1 MTSQDGAAPLP
12 APPKRPAPGEQP
24 SSEVLV
30 TYKRRRTATRGAS
43 SDPGAPCATT
53 VPCSGTSGQDG
64 HQILPRHWIT
74 WRNTLEG
81 FLQSP
86 GVNKG
91 GGIQSCI
98 QDALRYNC
106 CRSVQKG
113 NLNKGQ
119 GASEEHPAGVAGAK
133 EISSCIALKDAIA
146 ASLDANTAMCNNAL
160 LDIFVS
166 EKFAMLCDLLVGTF
180 HVSKVHEV
188 IDLGKIDAN
197 MRNGNYARNP
207 ALFNDHIQ
215 QIWEKFEQVG
225 REMTSLASNLPI
237 ISRASYQ
244 KQASGVSE
252 VEVAAEHRIEETS
265 LGGFVEKIPK
275 DSNTTTQFSPCDSG
289 HSTIPKR
296 SGTCGL
302 GRTCT
307 CKQCGTSAEEEK
319 SLICDGCDTTY
330 HFECVKRL
338 HPAMKQI
345 PDNWHCP
352 ACSSNKGKGKG
363 KAAGTKKNVLDS
375 LHGDCP
381 LCDKLEVVKKI
392 EPPEVASGIEVA
404 DEREGSSVP
413 SVEEENEPDLYTTAL
428 SKLCKHCGTCEDDD
442 KQFLVCGHPY
452 CPYKF
457 YHIRCLRTSQIALE
471 KQKNLECWY
480 CPSCICRGC
489 FKNKDDEEITL
500 CDGCDEAYHVYC
512 MTPKRTCVPKGHW
525 YCPLCSV
532 RRAREGMQRYEK
544 SILKKQQHISA
555 KRASQSDDA

>member
-1 MTSQDGAAPLP
+1 MTSQDGAAPPP

-91 GGIQSCI
+91 GGIQCCI

-119 GASEEHPAGVAGAK
+119 GASEEHPAGVA
-133 EISSCIALKDAIA
+133 
-146 ASLDANTAMCNNAL
+146 
-160 LDIFVS
+160 

-363 KAAGTKKNVLDS
+363 KGKSAGAKKNVHDS

-392 EPPEVASGIEVA
+392 EPPEVASGIEAA

-480 CPSCICRGC
+480 CPSCLCRGC

>member
-1 MTSQDGAAPLP
+1 MTSQDAAAPPL
-12 APPKRPAPGEQP
+12 ASPKRPAPGEQP
-24 SSEVLV
+24 SPEVLV
-30 TYKRRRTATRGAS
+30 TYKRRRTAACGAT
-43 SDPGAPCATT
+43 SDPGAPCATI
-53 VPCSGTSGQDG
+53 VPCSGSSGQDG
-64 HQILPRHWIT
+64 HHMLPRHWIT
-74 WRNTLEG
+74 WRDTLEG

-106 CRSVQKG
+106 CQSVQKG
-113 NLNKGQ
+113 DLNKGQ

-133 EISSCIALKDAIA
+133 EISSSIALKDATA

-166 EKFAMLCDLLVGTF
+166 EKFALLCDLLVGTF

-188 IDLGKIDAN
+188 IDLGKIDTN

-252 VEVAAEHRIEETS
+252 VEVAAEHRIIEETS
-265 LGGFVEKIPK
+265 LGGFVQKIPK

-330 HFECVKRL
+330 HFDCVKRL
-338 HPAMKQI
+338 HPAMTQI

-352 ACSSNKGKGKG
+352 ACSNNKGKG
-363 KAAGTKKNVLDS
+363 KAAGTKKNVHDS

-381 LCDKLEVVKKI
+381 LCDKLEVVKKV
-392 EPPEVASGIEVA
+392 EPPEVASGIEVV

-428 SKLCKHCGTCEDDD
+428 SKLCKNCGTCEDDD

-480 CPSCICRGC
+480 CPSCLCRGC

-512 MTPKRTCVPKGHW
+512 MTPKRTCVPKGYW

-544 SILKKQQHISA
+544 SILNKQQHIGA
-555 KRASQSDDA
+555 KRASQTDNA

>member
-1 MTSQDGAAPLP
+1 MTSQDGAAPPP
-12 APPKRPAPGEQP
+12 APPKRPAPGELP

-43 SDPGAPCATT
+43 SDPGAPCATI

-119 GASEEHPAGVAGAK
+119 EASEEHPAGVAGAK

-252 VEVAAEHRIEETS
+252 VEVAAEHRIEVIGVFVDSFLATFKMVTS
-265 LGGFVEKIPK
+265 
-275 DSNTTTQFSPCDSG
+275 S
-289 HSTIPKR
+289 
-296 SGTCGL
+296 
-302 GRTCT
+302 
-307 CKQCGTSAEEEK
+307 
-319 SLICDGCDTTY
+319 
-330 HFECVKRL
+330 
-338 HPAMKQI
+338 
-345 PDNWHCP
+345 
-352 ACSSNKGKGKG
+352 
-363 KAAGTKKNVLDS
+363 
-375 LHGDCP
+375 
-381 LCDKLEVVKKI
+381 
-392 EPPEVASGIEVA
+392 
-404 DEREGSSVP
+404 
-413 SVEEENEPDLYTTAL
+413 
-428 SKLCKHCGTCEDDD
+428 
-442 KQFLVCGHPY
+442 
-452 CPYKF
+452 
-457 YHIRCLRTSQIALE
+457 
-471 KQKNLECWY
+471 
-480 CPSCICRGC
+480 
-489 FKNKDDEEITL
+489 
-500 CDGCDEAYHVYC
+500 
-512 MTPKRTCVPKGHW
+512 
-525 YCPLCSV
+525 
-532 RRAREGMQRYEK
+532 
-544 SILKKQQHISA
+544 
-555 KRASQSDDA
+555 